1 MINKFFTEI
10 NFIAIGLLL
19 KVETKSE
26 AVETDFNVSYENC
39 HSELLSFEF
48 LYKSQ
53 IGSLLALDR
62 IRNRFENY
70 ISLVFPF
77 VEGILHAEMV
87 YLLKRIVS

>member
-1 MINKFFTEI
+1 M
-10 NFIAIGLLL
+10 
-19 KVETKSE
+19 
-26 AVETDFNVSYENC
+26 ETDFNVSYENC

-53 IGSLLALDR
+53 IGSLLALGR

-77 VEGILHAEMV
+77 CGENSAHGNGVFVENNGF
-87 YLLKRIVS
+87 LKATYFKGDLE

>member
-1 MINKFFTEI
+1 MTTEI
-10 NFIAIGLLL
+10 VTKIKFIAISLLL
-19 KVETKSE
+19 KVETTSG

-70 ISLVFPF
+70 VSLVFSYISF
-77 VEGILHAEMV
+77 L
-87 YLLKRIVS
+87 